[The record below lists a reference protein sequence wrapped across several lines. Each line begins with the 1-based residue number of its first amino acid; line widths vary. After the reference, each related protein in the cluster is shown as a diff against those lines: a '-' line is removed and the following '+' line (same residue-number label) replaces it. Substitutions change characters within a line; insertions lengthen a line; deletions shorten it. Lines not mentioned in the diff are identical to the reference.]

1 MEDLKKQ
8 NDMLVAT
15 ISKAD
20 LSAADLLKNNLTL
33 ENTQLLPREEYKK
46 YKYIQDKFEKDGKFD
61 EELYNKY
68 YDVAYQNYQHLDDQR
83 LLEAVYDEL
92 EYSQSSFF
100 KPDKNIKSGK
110 SEYRAEHF
118 ENNPLQ

>member
-20 LSAADLLKNNLTL
+20 LSATDLLKNNLTL

-68 YDVAYQNYQHLDDQR
+68 YDVAYQNYQHLDD
-83 LLEAVYDEL
+83 
-92 EYSQSSFF
+92 
-100 KPDKNIKSGK
+100 
-110 SEYRAEHF
+110 
-118 ENNPLQ
+118 